1 MKLSARERLVL
12 ALDVNN
18 FKKAEEL
25 VDKLTDYV
33 GVFKI
38 GNQLFTAEGTKV
50 IKMVQE
56 KGGKVFLDLKFH
68 DIPNTVA
75 RAAEVVSKLGVY
87 IFDIHTSGGYEMM
100 KAAVEASKK
109 SSFALGISKPLIL
122 GVTLLTSINQEI
134 LEKEIG
140 IKKSIEEQVVH
151 LAKLAKAAG
160 LDGVVASPWEIKA
173 LRAACG
179 EGFVILTP
187 GIRPVCLCVTCL
199 RASSLRQARRQAGKS
214 DDDQKRIMTPQEAI
228 KLGADFIVI
237 GRPITNAT
245 NPVKAS
251 QEILKEMEEVLKDGY

>member
-12 ALDVNN
+12 ALDINN

-100 KAAVEASKK
+100 KATVEASKK
-109 SSFALGISKPLIL
+109 LSFALGISKPLIL

-140 IKKSIEEQVVH
+140 IKKSLEEQVVH
-151 LAKLAKAAG
+151 LAKLAEAAG

-173 LRAACG
+173 LRAACV

-187 GIRPVCLCVTCL
+187 GIRP
-199 RASSLRQARRQAGKS
+199 AGKS
-214 DDDQKRIMTPQEAI
+214 DDDQKRVTTPQEAI

-237 GRPITNAT
+237 GRSITNAT

-251 QEILKEMEEVLKDGY
+251 QEILKKMEEILKDGY

>member
-109 SSFALGISKPLIL
+109 LSFALGISKPLIL

-140 IKKSIEEQVVH
+140 IKKSLEEQVVH
-151 LAKLAKAAG
+151 LAKLAEAAG
-160 LDGVVASPWEIKA
+160 LDGVVASSWEIKA

-187 GIRPVCLCVTCL
+187 GIRP
-199 RASSLRQARRQAGKS
+199 AGKS

-251 QEILKEMEEVLKDGY
+251 QEILKEMEEILKDGY

>member
-100 KAAVEASKK
+100 KATVEASKK
-109 SSFALGISKPLIL
+109 LSFALGISKPLIL

-140 IKKSIEEQVVH
+140 IKKSLEEQVVH
-151 LAKLAKAAG
+151 LAKLAEAAG

-187 GIRPVCLCVTCL
+187 GIRP
-199 RASSLRQARRQAGKS
+199 AGKS

>member
-100 KAAVEASKK
+100 KATVEASKK
-109 SSFALGISKPLIL
+109 LSFALGISKPLIL

-140 IKKSIEEQVVH
+140 IKKSLEEQVVH
-151 LAKLAKAAG
+151 LAKLAEAAG

-187 GIRPVCLCVTCL
+187 GIRP
-199 RASSLRQARRQAGKS
+199 AGKS

-251 QEILKEMEEVLKDGY
+251 QEILKEMEEILKDGY

>member
-12 ALDVNN
+12 ALDVDN

-25 VDKLTDYV
+25 VDKLIDYV

-109 SSFALGISKPLIL
+109 LSFALGIRKPLIL
-122 GVTLLTSINQEI
+122 GVTLLTSINQEM

-140 IKKSIEEQVVH
+140 IKKSLEEQVVH

-187 GIRPVCLCVTCL
+187 GIRPVCLCVT
-199 RASSLRQARRQAGKS
+199 SRQAGKS

>member
-18 FKKAEEL
+18 FKRAEEL

-50 IKMVQE
+50 IKVVQE

-100 KAAVEASKK
+100 KATVEASKK
-109 SSFALGISKPLIL
+109 LSFALGISKPLIL

-140 IKKSIEEQVVH
+140 IKKSLEEQVVH
-151 LAKLAKAAG
+151 LAKLAEAAG

-187 GIRPVCLCVTCL
+187 GIRPVCLCVNC
-199 RASSLRQARRQAGKS
+199 RQAGKS

-251 QEILKEMEEVLKDGY
+251 QEILKEMEEILKDGY